1 LAVRF
6 IYRSLW
12 RLLRG
17 GWSASIRASAFAEDP
32 NRVGT
37 KSGKPSRRAS
47 RSALADAQY
56 VGAVQNIHLA
66 DLNRPAPGAD
76 RAALH
81 RRWQRGVNLDRDA
94 ASSLFHHVRCTPD
107 SVSKIRVVASVMTGR
122 GEARL
127 PPLDGRYLAPGAEQT
142 ALCIR

>member
-1 LAVRF
+1 LPR
-6 IYRSLW
+6 
-12 RLLRG
+12 
-17 GWSASIRASAFAEDP
+17 IRTASAP
-32 NRVGT
+32 NQANHPDEPHDQLSLTRNT
-37 KSGKPSRRAS
+37 
-47 RSALADAQY
+47 SALSRIFILPISTG
-56 VGAVQNIHLA
+56 VSTS
-66 DLNRPAPGAD
+66 APGAD